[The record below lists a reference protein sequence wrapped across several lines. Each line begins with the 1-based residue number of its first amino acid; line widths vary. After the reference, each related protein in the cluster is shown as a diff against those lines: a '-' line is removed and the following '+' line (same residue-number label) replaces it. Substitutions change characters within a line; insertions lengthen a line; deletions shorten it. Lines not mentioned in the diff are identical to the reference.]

1 MMSTE
6 SQNIGK
12 LYDDKFRRFAEMERF
27 ENGKCKR
34 ITKKDLMRFLEWMFD
49 TFGNGD
55 TSAFSAQMLS
65 NLYLQDTGNYISSA
79 TIRNNKSA
87 WIKNSKGEIVKIR

>member
-34 ITKKDLMRFLEWMFD
+34 ITKKDLMTFLEWMFD

-65 NLYLQDTGNYISSA
+65 NLYLQETGNYISNA
-79 TIRNNKSA
+79 TIRNNKGA
-87 WIKNSKGEIVKIR
+87 WIKNSKGEIVKIK

>member
-6 SQNIGK
+6 THNVSK

-87 WIKNSKGEIVKIR
+87 WIKNSKGEIVKIK

>member
-12 LYDDKFRRFAEMERF
+12 LYDDRFRRFAEMERF

-34 ITKKDLMRFLEWMFD
+34 ITKKDLMKFIEWMFD

-65 NLYLQDTGNYISSA
+65 NLYLQETGNYISNA
-79 TIRNNKSA
+79 TIRNNKGA
-87 WIKNSKGEIVKIR
+87 WIKNSKGEIVKIK

>member
-34 ITKKDLMRFLEWMFD
+34 ITKKDLMKFIEWMFEN
-49 TFGNGD
+49 FKNGD
-55 TSAFSAQMLS
+55 TGDFSAQMLS
-65 NLYLQDTGNYISSA
+65 NMYLQETGNYISNA
-79 TIRNNKSA
+79 TVRNNRGL
-87 WIKNSKGEIVKIR
+87 WTKNNKGELIKIK